1 MRGIRVGLSG
11 EASLKV
17 AAKDLASAFG
27 NPGVDVLSSMTLM
40 TLLEQACLACIENH
54 LEASQFSVGS
64 RMEMDHLAPTP
75 EGFEVKAQAELGQVK
90 GRKLIFSVK
99 AHDGQDEIARARH
112 VRYLVDKESFLK
124 SVAEKADRGGD

>member
-1 MRGIRVGLSG
+1 
-11 EASLKV
+11 
-17 AAKDLASAFG
+17 
-27 NPGVDVLSSMTLM
+27 MTLM